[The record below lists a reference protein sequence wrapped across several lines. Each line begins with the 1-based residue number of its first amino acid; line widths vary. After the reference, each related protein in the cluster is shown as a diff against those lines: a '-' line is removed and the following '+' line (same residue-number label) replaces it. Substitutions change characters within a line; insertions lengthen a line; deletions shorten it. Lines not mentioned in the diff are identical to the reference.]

1 MLVEIFEL
9 AQAAA
14 LPPVSY
20 DAAKGRE
27 GMGPL
32 KALGLAENI
41 LAHGTPLFVR
51 WTLTISC
58 NRPILVRN
66 RNVIVAIE
74 LEAIT
79 LHRAVIVSILL
90 SRCHSQMEHCHHD
103 KLDADSR
110 F

>member
-14 LPPVSY
+14 LPPVSD

-32 KALGLAENI
+32 AALGLAENI

-66 RNVIVAIE
+66 RNVIVTIE
-74 LEAIT
+74 FEAIT
-79 LHRAVIVSILL
+79 FAWCRNCLYTSGDMSQSNGTL
-90 SRCHSQMEHCHHD
+90 SP
-103 KLDADSR
+103 
-110 F
+110 